1 MPTSTVARIRTLSL
15 ATVAATA
22 VAASLAMPASA
33 ASAGT
38 SRDTRYVTTQVT
50 GLPKGKYIAYAS
62 CKAKGRWFKGYV
74 KTTAKPTK
82 KKPVVPIVEWGY
94 AIQKTSGNH
103 ANTRVMDIEAVKQ
116 ATGTWRYSGG
126 AGYTGWNA
134 KEDNHWHKAPW
145 IQYAYL
151 GVGNLGALANVFWVD
166 FDKGTGG
173 HCEAWV
179 THLSLKPIK

>member
-1 MPTSTVARIRTLSL
+1 MSRSIKRIGVAAVL
-15 ATVAATA
+15 ATAGLAA
-22 VAASLAMPASA
+22 LAPTASA
-33 ASAGT
+33 DTDQNTRSVT
-38 SRDTRYVTTQVT
+38 SQVK
-50 GLPKGKYIAYAS
+50 GLPKGKYIAYTS

-74 KTTAKPTK
+74 KTAAKPTK
-82 KKPVVPIVEWGY
+82 SKPVVPIVEWGY
-94 AIQKTSGNH
+94 AIQKTKGNH

-116 ATGTWRYSGG
+116 GTGTWRYMGG

-134 KEDNHWHKAPW
+134 KEDDHWHKGPW

-173 HCEAWV
+173 HCEAWL